1 MDPLPSRPGPWEGL
15 ALTEQVPWIGGPHW
29 AAGRVWW
36 AGMDDDTAN
45 PAPLSPAD
53 VATALL
59 SSDLAQEVRAEFEG
73 RMAVGLPVPT
83 ATAHAF
89 GRFRTALADPDDG
102 PVVILALAALQW
114 REGYVQA
121 VIRDAAVDLID
132 SGEATAAYRSP
143 DGAAR
148 RARAQLLDAFA
159 DVLRAT
165 AIQADGPDEGD

>member
-1 MDPLPSRPGPWEGL
+1 
-15 ALTEQVPWIGGPHW
+15 
-29 AAGRVWW
+29 
-36 AGMDDDTAN
+36 MDDPT
-45 PAPLSPAD
+45 PLTPAD

-59 SSDLAQEVRAEFEG
+59 SSDLAQEVRAEFDG
-73 RMAVGLPVPT
+73 RIDVGLPVPT

-89 GRFRTALADPDDG
+89 SRFRTALADPDDG

-114 REGYVQA
+114 REGFVQP

-132 SGEATAAYRSP
+132 SGEASAAHRSA
-143 DGAAR
+143 DATAR

-165 AIQADGPDEGD
+165 DVQADEDD

>member
-1 MDPLPSRPGPWEGL
+1 
-15 ALTEQVPWIGGPHW
+15 
-29 AAGRVWW
+29 
-36 AGMDDDTAN
+36 MDDPT
-45 PAPLSPAD
+45 PPLSPAD

-73 RMAVGLPVPT
+73 RLSVGLPVPT

-114 REGYVQA
+114 REGAVQA

-132 SGEATAAYRSP
+132 SGEATAAHRSA
-143 DGAAR
+143 DAAAR

-159 DVLRAT
+159 DELR
-165 AIQADGPDEGD
+165 DGPVVADESDDEAE

>member
-1 MDPLPSRPGPWEGL
+1 MDDPL
-15 ALTEQVPWIGGPHW
+15 T
-29 AAGRVWW
+29 
-36 AGMDDDTAN
+36 
-45 PAPLSPAD
+45 LSPAD

-73 RMAVGLPVPT
+73 RISVGLPVAT

-114 REGYVQA
+114 REGAVQA

-132 SGEATAAYRSP
+132 SGEAATAYRSA
-143 DGAAR
+143 DAAAR
-148 RARAQLLDAFA
+148 RGRKGLLEAFA
-159 DVLRAT
+159 DVLRTT
-165 AIQADGPDEGD
+165 AVQDGADDGPDGG

>member
-1 MDPLPSRPGPWEGL
+1 MDES
-15 ALTEQVPWIGGPHW
+15 Q
-29 AAGRVWW
+29 
-36 AGMDDDTAN
+36 
-45 PAPLSPAD
+45 PLSPAD

-73 RMAVGLPVPT
+73 RMSVGLPVPA

-121 VIRDAAVDLID
+121 VIRDAAVDLIE
-132 SGEATAAYRSP
+132 SGEATAAYRSA
-143 DGAAR
+143 DSSAR
-148 RARAQLLDAFA
+148 RAREELLESFA
-159 DVLRAT
+159 EVLRGT
-165 AIQADGPDEGD
+165 AVQADED

>member
-1 MDPLPSRPGPWEGL
+1 
-15 ALTEQVPWIGGPHW
+15 
-29 AAGRVWW
+29 
-36 AGMDDDTAN
+36 MDD
-45 PAPLSPAD
+45 PQPLSPAD

-89 GRFRTALADPDDG
+89 ARFRTALADADDG

-132 SGEATAAYRSP
+132 SGEAMAAYRSA
-143 DGAAR
+143 DGAVR
-148 RARAQLLDAFA
+148 RERAQLLEAFA
-159 DVLRAT
+159 ELLRET
-165 AIQADGPDEGD
+165 AVQAEED

>member
-1 MDPLPSRPGPWEGL
+1 
-15 ALTEQVPWIGGPHW
+15 
-29 AAGRVWW
+29 
-36 AGMDDDTAN
+36 MDD
-45 PAPLSPAD
+45 PPPLSPAD

-73 RMAVGLPVPT
+73 RLSVGLPVPT

-89 GRFRTALADPDDG
+89 SRFRTALADPDDG

-132 SGEATAAYRSP
+132 SGEATAAHRSP

-148 RARAQLLDAFA
+148 RAREELLEAFA
-159 DVLRAT
+159 EVLRGT
-165 AIQADGPDEGD
+165 AVQSDED

>member
-1 MDPLPSRPGPWEGL
+1 
-15 ALTEQVPWIGGPHW
+15 
-29 AAGRVWW
+29 
-36 AGMDDDTAN
+36 MDD
-45 PAPLSPAD
+45 PQPLSPAD

-73 RMAVGLPVPT
+73 RVAVGLSVPT

-89 GRFRTALADPDDG
+89 ARFRTALADPDDG

-114 REGYVQA
+114 REGHVQA

-143 DGAAR
+143 DASAR
-148 RARAQLLDAFA
+148 RGRADLLDAFA
-159 DVLRAT
+159 DVLR
-165 AIQADGPDEGD
+165 DGPVAADDGGDGGDGDGDGNGNGD

>member
-1 MDPLPSRPGPWEGL
+1 MPR
-15 ALTEQVPWIGGPHW
+15 
-29 AAGRVWW
+29 
-36 AGMDDDTAN
+36 MDDLPD
-45 PAPLSPAD
+45 LSAAD

-73 RMAVGLPVPT
+73 RLSVGLPVAT

-114 REGYVQA
+114 REGHVQA

-132 SGEATAAYRSP
+132 SGEASAAHRSP
-143 DGAAR
+143 DATAR
-148 RARAQLLDAFA
+148 RARAELLDAFA
-159 DVLRAT
+159 DVLRGT
-165 AIQADGPDEGD
+165 TVDPGDGAGGDGEDP